1 MPTATEQ
8 KALAFVAIVILLG
21 GAARVVRAGALA
33 PPTPTSAEE
42 QALARQAFAA
52 NSSAFDRRSA
62 KAEKRQKVPRMSL
75 KRRYDGAQ
83 TIAGVAGVPLSDVRP
98 GAPEWR
104 SPATRTPFR
113 SGGIASRPTGRSRSH
128 RPGHGGGDRDR
139 GSPSDRP
146 GTGQTDRGQPG
157 LAWSLWFS
165 VRVAAGSGDWRR
177 HHRPSGYARHLLQP
191 DASLGRLRPRR
202 RRPAAVPERRVR
214 L

>member
-62 KAEKRQKVPRMSL
+62 KAEKRPKLPKLSL

-98 GAPEWR
+98 GTPELPSGPVRNGFPPPWPR
-104 SPATRTPFR
+104 IDVGARPQPGLPSVPA
-113 SGGIASRPTGRSRSH
+113 ASRPGL
-128 RPGHGGGDRDR
+128 PGGAGPIDLDTAGETEIEALPRIGPALAKRIVANRD
-139 GSPSDRP
+139 
-146 GTGQTDRGQPG
+146 
-157 LAWSLWFS
+157 
-165 VRVAAGSGDWRR
+165 
-177 HHRPSGYARHLLQP
+177 
-191 DASLGRLRPRR
+191 SLGPFGSLSGL
-202 RRPAAVPERRVR
+202 RRVR
-214 L
+214 GIGAGTTDRLAMLVTFSSQTRH